1 MQWLLGYC
9 LQATCRGEL
18 MTTKAQQTFVETMPV
33 VWIYAVNS
41 SADQSLKFIQLGL
54 EEEGIPCAVKHVEGN
69 SAHELAA
76 EAAKASS
83 LGVGVGLVEKSKEA
97 ALHHR
102 DLPNEKKLIEIKEEI
117 YDPDSLRRLGANSAR
132 FVKGTPLMP
141 VVVDEIEYPD
151 LSGSTENE
159 SREKQFIHADEID
172 VELLVRIVVEI
183 VEKINSGKVN
193 L

>member
-1 MQWLLGYC
+1 
-9 LQATCRGEL
+9 
-18 MTTKAQQTFVETMPV
+18 MTTKEQQTFVETMPV
-33 VWIYAVNS
+33 VWIYVAPP
-41 SADQSLKFIQLGL
+41 SADQSLQFIQLGL

-83 LGVGVGLVEKSKEA
+83 LGVGVGLVEISKEA

-102 DLPNEKKLIEIKEEI
+102 DLPNEKKLIEIKEDI
-117 YDPDSLRRLGANSAR
+117 YNSGSLRRLGANSAR

-141 VVVDEIEYPD
+141 VVAAEVEYPE
-151 LSGSTENE
+151 LSGRSEGE
-159 SREKQFIHADEID
+159 SNANQNTHADEID
-172 VELLVRIVVEI
+172 LKLLIRIVVE
-183 VEKINSGKVN
+183 VVGKLNSGKAD

>member
-1 MQWLLGYC
+1 
-9 LQATCRGEL
+9 
-18 MTTKAQQTFVETMPV
+18 MTTKEQQTFVETMPV
-33 VWIYAVNS
+33 VWIYVANP

-83 LGVGVGLVEKSKEA
+83 LGVGVGLIEISKEA

-102 DLPNEKKLIEIKEEI
+102 DLPNEKKLIEIKEDI
-117 YDPDSLRRLGANSAR
+117 FNSGTLRRLGANSAR

-141 VVVDEIEYPD
+141 VVVAEIEYPD
-151 LSGSTENE
+151 LSGCSEEEN
-159 SREKQFIHADEID
+159 KGNQNTYADEID
-172 VELLVRIVVEI
+172 LELLIRIVVEV
-183 VEKINSGKVN
+183 VEKLNSGKAD